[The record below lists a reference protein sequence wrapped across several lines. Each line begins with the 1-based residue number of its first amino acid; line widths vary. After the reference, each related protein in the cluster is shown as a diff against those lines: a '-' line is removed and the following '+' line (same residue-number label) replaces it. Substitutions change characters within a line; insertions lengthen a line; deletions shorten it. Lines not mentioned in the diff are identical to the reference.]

1 MKYCSEILDKVQQ
14 WKNNTTLFSIV
25 TFLSQCGYLLQ
36 NLLAGRTVIVT
47 CMPHLLASNHVSSE
61 FYVFTMQSQVSRTS
75 HMNVSRLEIM
85 FFYIAMI
92 QVLLLCNLNG
102 SRNTFTV
109 ITRKEILIDK
119 LGRYSNPLVYVVF
132 NYMVF

>member
-1 MKYCSEILDKVQQ
+1 MKFWIKYIQQ
-14 WKNNTTLFSIV
+14 WKSNILYFPLLH
-25 TFLSQCGYLLQ
+25 FYL
-36 NLLAGRTVIVT
+36 NVPTPKSTSWKNCYCI
-47 CMPHLLASNHVSSE
+47 CIPHLLDSNHVSSE

-102 SRNTFTV
+102 SRNTSTL

-119 LGRYSNPLVYVVF
+119 LGRYSNLLVYAVF
-132 NYMVF
+132 YYTVF